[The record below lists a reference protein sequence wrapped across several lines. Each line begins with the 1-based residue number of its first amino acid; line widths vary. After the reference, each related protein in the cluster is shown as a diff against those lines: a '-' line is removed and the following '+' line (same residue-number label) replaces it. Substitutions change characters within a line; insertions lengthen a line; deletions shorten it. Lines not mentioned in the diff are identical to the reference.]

1 MKKSIM
7 LFFMLIF
14 ISLLSCYDGLLDSY
28 DSGLYKLRDRGPG
41 GGWIFYINPNY
52 KEDGW
57 RYLEA
62 APVDQSAGIRW
73 SDTLPAIEPTA
84 QGTSIGTGAANTDAI
99 LDYNG
104 NVECA
109 AKVCRDYRGG
119 GYDDWFLPSID
130 ELEQMYFV
138 LKDTE
143 GFNSIYWSSSECT
156 PDSQNVFYIHFAIGD
171 KESDQKDNTFAVRAI
186 RAF

>member
-73 SDTLPAIEPTA
+73 SDTSTIIGPTA
-84 QGTSIGTGAANTDAI
+84 QGSSIGTGAANTDAI
-99 LDYNG
+99 LGFNG

-119 GYDDWFLPSID
+119 GYDDWFLPSKD
-130 ELEQMYFV
+130 ELAEMYLILNGTIILSNFC
-138 LKDTE
+138 
-143 GFNSIYWSSSECT
+143 WSSTEEDATNAWWYNYAFGMENDAKNST
-156 PDSQNVFYIHFAIGD
+156 PP
-171 KESDQKDNTFAVRAI
+171 VRAI